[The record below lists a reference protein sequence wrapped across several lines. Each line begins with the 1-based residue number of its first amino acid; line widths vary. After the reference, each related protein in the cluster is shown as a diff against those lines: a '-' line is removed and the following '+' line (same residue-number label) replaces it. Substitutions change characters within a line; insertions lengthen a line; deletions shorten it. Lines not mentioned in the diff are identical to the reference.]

1 MSRLKQKKE
10 MKDKQL
16 SDNEKQIQS
25 LNRQLTRIGSANTD
39 FERLDLELKKAV
51 NYMINILTSS

>member
-1 MSRLKQKKE
+1 

>member
-39 FERLDLELKKAV
+39 FERLDLELKQAV

>member
-39 FERLDLELKKAV
+39 FERLDLELKQAV
-51 NYMINILTSS
+51 SYMINILTSS